1 MCIESQAGFHADID
15 LNGEQRRLRN
25 MPRRGKRL
33 QEALL
38 NWQVEELSDEFY
50 RMVNLDSDDLKII
63 LDAYNLSIPLK
74 LFTRG
79 DLRKLKASVSAF

>member
-1 MCIESQAGFHADID
+1 MPDDKAKD
-15 LNGEQRRLRN
+15 LNWSNGL
-25 MPRRGKRL
+25 PGKRL

-63 LDAYNLSIPLK
+63 FGRLQSLHPS
-74 LFTRG
+74 
-79 DLRKLKASVSAF
+79 